1 MEDRGERKTLSP
13 KTERSSM
20 IVLFVA
26 LAPLVIGFV
35 LIALI
40 ARYSPNVPRHAARK
54 PGEAVDDRP
63 EITPDEFEDVIKELL
78 AALGLEIVFST
89 AGTGGILE
97 ITARDPRP
105 LAGGRLLI
113 HASPVTGVGQVD
125 AAEVLGFAD
134 SVRGDMGA
142 LKGIFIAAAGFT
154 DEAHAAIR
162 SSPAQVELVDALK
175 LVELVREHL
184 PDRADLLEAIGPSA
198 GRRRHARASR
208 ASGDD
213 DREVDGGW
221 TGGPPGKHAE

>member
-1 MEDRGERKTLSP
+1 
-13 KTERSSM
+13 M

-26 LAPLVIGFV
+26 LAPLVLGFV

-40 ARYSPNVPRHAARK
+40 ARYSPNVPRQAAAR
-54 PGEAVDDRP
+54 PGQALDDRP
-63 EITPDEFEDVIKELL
+63 AITVEEFEDIVKELL
-78 AALGLEIVFST
+78 GALGLEIVFSS
-89 AGTGGILE
+89 AGTGGVLE

-105 LAGGRLLI
+105 LAGGRLLV
-113 HASPVTGVGQVD
+113 HASPVTSAGQVD

-162 SSPAQVELVDALK
+162 SSPAQVELVDAAK
-175 LVELVREHL
+175 LVALVREHL
-184 PDRADLLEAIGPSA
+184 PERADLLESYRSFSGE
-198 GRRRHARASR
+198 GRRHSRANQ

-213 DREVDGGW
+213 GEVGD
-221 TGGPPGKHAE
+221 PEPRP

>member
-1 MEDRGERKTLSP
+1 
-13 KTERSSM
+13 M

-26 LAPLVIGFV
+26 LAPLVLGFV

-40 ARYSPNVPRHAARK
+40 ARYSPNVPRQAPRAA
-54 PGEAVDDRP
+54 GEAADDRP
-63 EITPDEFEDVIKELL
+63 AITPDEFDDIIKELL
-78 AALGLEIVFST
+78 AALGLEIVFSS

-105 LAGGRLLI
+105 LAGGRLLV
-113 HASPVTGVGQVD
+113 HASPVTGAGQVD

-142 LKGIFIAAAGFT
+142 LKGIYIAAAGFT

-162 SSPAQVELVDALK
+162 STPAQVELIDARK

-184 PDRADLLEAIGPSA
+184 PERADLLESYRSFSGD
-198 GRRRHARASR
+198 GRRHVRAGR

-213 DREVDGGW
+213 DPEGSGGV
-221 TGGPPGKHAE
+221 GHDGPPGEHAE

>member
-1 MEDRGERKTLSP
+1 
-13 KTERSSM
+13 M

-40 ARYSPNVPRHAARK
+40 ARYSPNVPRHAARQ
-54 PGEAVDDRP
+54 PGEADDDRP
-63 EITPDEFEDVIKELL
+63 AITPDEFEDIIKELL
-78 AALGLEIVFST
+78 GALGLEIVFST

-105 LAGGRLLI
+105 LAGGRLLV
-113 HASPVTGVGQVD
+113 HASPMTGGGQVD

-134 SVRGDMGA
+134 GVRGDMGA

-154 DEAHAAIR
+154 DEAHAAVR
-162 SSPAQVELVDALK
+162 SSPAQVELVDAQK

-184 PDRADLLEAIGPSA
+184 PERADLLESYRSFSGE
-198 GRRRHARASR
+198 GRRHTRANR

-213 DREVDGGW
+213 DPQVDGGVDP
-221 TGGPPGKHAE
+221 GGPPGKHAE

>member
-1 MEDRGERKTLSP
+1 
-13 KTERSSM
+13 M

-40 ARYSPNVPRHAARK
+40 ARYSPNVPRHAAQR
-54 PGEAVDDRP
+54 PGDIADDRP
-63 EITPDEFEDVIKELL
+63 AITPDEFEDIVKELL
-78 AALGLEIVFST
+78 GALGLEIVFSS
-89 AGTGGILE
+89 AGTGGVLE
-97 ITARDPRP
+97 LICRDPRP
-105 LAGGRLLI
+105 LAGGRLLV
-113 HASPVTGVGQVD
+113 HASPVVGAGQVD

-154 DEAHAAIR
+154 DEAHAAVR
-162 SSPAQVELVDALK
+162 SSPAQIELVDSQK

-184 PDRADLLEAIGPSA
+184 PDRSNLLESYRSFSGE
-198 GRRRHARASR
+198 GRRHARANR

-213 DREVDGGW
+213 DRD
-221 TGGPPGKHAE
+221 TDPTAPPGKQPPAE

>member
-1 MEDRGERKTLSP
+1 
-13 KTERSSM
+13 M

-26 LAPLVIGFV
+26 LAPLVLGFV

-40 ARYSPNVPRHAARK
+40 ARYSPNVPRQAIRTA
-54 PGEAVDDRP
+54 GDMLDDRP
-63 EITPDEFEDVIKELL
+63 AITAEEFEDIVKELL
-78 AALGLEIVFST
+78 GTLGLEIVFSS
-89 AGTGGILE
+89 AGTGGVLE

-105 LAGGRLLI
+105 LAGGRLLV
-113 HASPVTGVGQVD
+113 HASPVTGAGQVD

-162 SSPAQVELVDALK
+162 SSPAQVELIDAPK
-175 LVELVREHL
+175 LVALVREHL
-184 PDRADLLEAIGPSA
+184 PERSELLESYRSFSGE
-198 GRRRHARASR
+198 GRRHSRANR

-213 DREVDGGW
+213 
-221 TGGPPGKHAE
+221 AEGSAGEGRPQD

>member
-1 MEDRGERKTLSP
+1 
-13 KTERSSM
+13 M

-26 LAPLVIGFV
+26 LVPLVFGFV

-40 ARYSPNVPRHAARK
+40 ARYSPNVPRHAARA
-54 PGEAVDDRP
+54 PGEEIDDRP
-63 EITPDEFEDVIKELL
+63 TITPDEFEDIVKELL
-78 AALGLEIVFST
+78 GALGLEIVFSS
-89 AGTGGILE
+89 AGTGGVLE

-105 LAGGRLLI
+105 LAGGRLLV
-113 HASPVTGVGQVD
+113 HASPVVGAGQVD

-142 LKGIFIAAAGFT
+142 LKGIFISAAGFT

-162 SSPAQVELVDALK
+162 ATPAQVELVDSRK

-184 PDRADLLEAIGPSA
+184 PERADLLESYRSFSGE
-198 GRRRHARASR
+198 GRRHARAGR

-213 DREVDGGW
+213 DIEASGR
-221 TGGPPGKHAE
+221 PPE